1 MSEAW
6 NGFIKL
12 RFFNF
17 KGEVRMSKLGRNRKG
32 TMAVA
37 LLGALAFGANAQA
50 MNSGVKD
57 VKTEQTPGAVGG
69 ARIQPK
75 KINWNKIVRI
85 GGSTV
90 AGLAA
95 LEAIRELI
103 GGFTDSK
110 LGSYSIG
117 RAIRNRVKKNEQLD
131 SGEHSDEKLNERN
144 NEEENDE
151 KDETLNAVLGKFQ
164 AVGNVE
170 LFGKFKV
177 RLRNAYQSLNN
188 NKYQL
193 KNCKNNDFRTSVA
206 NAIINFITNT
216 KKNNTKAQVTEITN
230 NLNISFKLLVK
241 FEGKDYP
248 VFLLEHPEKDDRL
261 IVVFDCRKI
270 IDFK

>member
-1 MSEAW
+1 
-6 NGFIKL
+6 
-12 RFFNF
+12 
-17 KGEVRMSKLGRNRKG
+17 MSKLGRNRKG

-57 VKTEQTPGAVGG
+57 VKTEQTLGAVGG

-75 KINWNKIVRI
+75 KINWQKIAKI
-85 GGSTV
+85 GGFSA
-90 AGLAA
+90 AGLVV
-95 LEAIRELI
+95 LEAIHSAI

-151 KDETLNAVLGKFQ
+151 KDENLNAVLEKFRN
-164 AVGNVE
+164 AADVE
-170 LFGKFKV
+170 LFEKFKM
-177 RLRNAYQSLNN
+177 RLKNAYQSLNN
-188 NKYQL
+188 NSYRLGK
-193 KNCKNNDFRTSVA
+193 CENNDVRIAVA

-230 NLNISFKLLVK
+230 NLNSGFKLLVK
-241 FEGKDYP
+241 FEGKDHVVY
-248 VFLLEHPEKDDRL
+248 LLENPKNDSL
-261 IVVFDCRKI
+261 IIIFDKLKI
-270 IDFK
+270 IEF

>member
-1 MSEAW
+1 ML
-6 NGFIKL
+6 K
-12 RFFNF
+12 R
-17 KGEVRMSKLGRNRKG
+17 SKPLG
-32 TMAVA
+32 
-37 LLGALAFGANAQA
+37 QW
-50 MNSGVKD
+50 
-57 VKTEQTPGAVGG
+57 G

-75 KINWNKIVRI
+75 KINWQKIAKI
-85 GGSTV
+85 GGFAA
-90 AGLAA
+90 AGLVV
-95 LEAIRELI
+95 LEAIHSAI
-103 GGFTDSK
+103 GGFTDYEA
-110 LGSYSIG
+110 GSYSIG

-151 KDETLNAVLGKFQ
+151 KDENLNAVLGKFQ

-216 KKNNTKAQVTEITN
+216 KKNDTKAQVIEIINGGHT
-230 NLNISFKLLVK
+230 FKLIVK

-248 VFLLEHPEKDDRL
+248 VFLLEHPNEDDRL
-261 IVVFDCRKI
+261 IIVFEYCKI